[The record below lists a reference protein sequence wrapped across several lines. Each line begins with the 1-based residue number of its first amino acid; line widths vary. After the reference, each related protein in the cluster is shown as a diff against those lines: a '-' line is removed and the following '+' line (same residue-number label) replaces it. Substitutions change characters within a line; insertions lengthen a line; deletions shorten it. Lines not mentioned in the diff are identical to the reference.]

1 MTMDGPL
8 LDLVVDRL
16 AVAALAA
23 SVEDLVI
30 AACEGQGALDDAMGG
45 TPPERPQPT
54 SWASTTPAEPLGAY
68 LTSLTVEGF
77 RGIGPALTVDF
88 TPGPGLTVVA
98 GRNGSGKS
106 SLAEA
111 FEILLTG
118 ENQRWAGHKTKVWQD
133 GWRNL
138 HRPDPVRIEADL
150 AVEGVAGRTRISR
163 TWTAGADLRSD
174 MAWVQQAGHPREELS
189 TLGWTAA
196 LATFRPFLSYNEL
209 GSMLEEGPSALFD
222 TLSLVLGLDELT
234 SAEGLLSRARLDLDK
249 AHKAVAGTA
258 KVLQT
263 RLLGIQDD
271 ERARRA
277 KAAMASIPWDLAAV
291 EALVSAPS
299 DADQTAEISILRRL
313 TSIESPELAAIGNAA
328 TNLRHCA
335 DRAAAVAG
343 TDAGRARDLSRLLTA
358 ALDHHRHHG
367 AGSRTCPVCG
377 TSGALGE
384 AWTTETETHV
394 KQLTAEAAEADAAH
408 RALQAA
414 RDSARHLLTP
424 VPAVLRQASALGIDA
439 GELIEAWSTFAAGPG
454 GSAATESDEALA
466 THLEDTAPPV
476 VDHALVVRQQAAE
489 EMDRRNDQWRPLVTD
504 LAAWAANARPLA
516 QAANRLRDLKAA
528 EGWMKLAAVD
538 IRTERFQP
546 IAGRAQAIWGLLR
559 QQSNVDLAG
568 IELEGANTRRRVTL
582 DVTVD
587 GVEGAALGV
596 MSQGELHALALSLF
610 LPRATLAES
619 PFRFLVLDDP
629 VQAMDPARVDGL
641 AQVLEEI
648 SRTRQVIVLTHDDR
662 LPEAVRRMGIPARMV
677 EVSRK
682 EGSVVTVRESS
693 DPAHRV
699 LADAF
704 ALAKTAELPAAAAAR
719 VVPGLLRLAVEAA
732 CTEVVRR
739 RRIGRGEPHADVEE
753 LLADNLKLTPRLALA
768 LFDDVDRAGEVPGTV
783 EGRFGRSKV
792 DAYRRLNKGAHGG
805 DAGDL
810 LGLARNCEQ
819 LVDALLTLS

>member
-16 AVAALAA
+16 AVAGLTAT
-23 SVEDLVI
+23 VEDLVI
-30 AACEGQGALDDAMGG
+30 AACEGQSALDDAIGG

-54 SWASTTPAEPLGAY
+54 AADSNEPVEPLGAY

-88 TPGPGLTVVA
+88 VPGPGLTVVA

-118 ENQRWAGHKTKVWQD
+118 ENQRWAGQKAKVWPD

-150 AVEGVAGRTRISR
+150 AVEGVAGKTRISR
-163 TWTAGADLRSD
+163 SWTAGADLQSD
-174 MAWVQQAGHPREELS
+174 NTWVQQAGHPRKELS

-249 AHKAVAGTA
+249 AHKAVAGAA

-263 RLLGIQDD
+263 RLTGIQDD

-277 KAAMASIPWDLAAV
+277 KAAMASTPWDLAAI
-291 EALVSAPS
+291 EALVSASS
-299 DADQTAEISILRRL
+299 DADHSAEISILRRL
-313 TSIESPELAAIGNAA
+313 TALDSPELAAIGNAA
-328 TNLRHCA
+328 TNLRQCA

-343 TDAGRARDLSRLLTA
+343 TNAGRARDLSRLLTA

-377 TSGALGE
+377 TAAALGK
-384 AWTTETETHV
+384 AWTTETEAHV
-394 KQLTAEAAEADAAH
+394 RQLTAEAAEADAAH
-408 RALQAA
+408 RALLAS
-414 RDSARHLLTP
+414 RDSARYLLTP
-424 VPAVLRQASALGIDA
+424 VPAVLRQAAAVGIDA
-439 GELIEAWSTFAAGPG
+439 AELIDAWSTFAAGPA
-454 GSAATESDEALA
+454 GSESDEALA

-476 VDHALVVRQQAAE
+476 VDHALVVTQQAAA
-489 EMDRRNDQWRPLVTD
+489 EMDRRNDQWRPLVRD
-504 LAAWAANARPLA
+504 LASWAANARPLA
-516 QAANRLRDLKAA
+516 HAANRLRDLKAA
-528 EGWMKLAAVD
+528 EAWMKLAAVD

-546 IAGRAQAIWGLLR
+546 IAGRAQAVWGLLR

-587 GVEGAALGV
+587 GVKGAALGV

-610 LPRATLAES
+610 LPRATLADS

-641 AQVLEEI
+641 AQVLEQI

-693 DPAHRV
+693 DPAHRA
-699 LADAF
+699 LDDAF
-704 ALAKTAELPAAAAAR
+704 ALAKTAELPPVAAAR

-732 CTEVVRR
+732 CSEVVRR
-739 RRIGRGEPHADVEE
+739 RRIGRGEPHADVER
-753 LLADNLKLTPRLALA
+753 LLADNLKLNPRMALV
-768 LFDDVDRAGEVPGTV
+768 LFDDPQRAGEVLAAIDR
-783 EGRFGRSKV
+783 RFGPAKV
-792 DAYRRLNKGAHGG
+792 EAYRRLNKGAHGG

-810 LGLARNCEQ
+810 LGLARNCEH
-819 LVDALLTLS
+819 LVNGLLALP